1 MELFKGYVE
10 TKNKKCIE
18 KFKGKHNLKTLE
30 QVQQLPEYAGILGDE
45 TILIDIDDFESSEIL
60 FKMVKDLKLQCRI
73 YKTTRGKH
81 FLFKNKGVTSN
92 KTKCKL
98 AIGLTADIK
107 LGSKNSYSILKFN
120 GKEREILYDVDE
132 SNIQELPIWLTP
144 VRNNFEFLEME
155 AGDGRNQSLFNY
167 ILTLQSA
174 DFTVEEAR
182 ETIRL
187 INKYVLKEPLKD
199 SELETILRDD
209 AFKKPIFFKGTTF
222 LFDKFATYIKNNN
235 HIIKI
240 NNQLHIYKDGVYV
253 DGQQEIEV
261 EMIRHISNL
270 NKAKRNEVMAYL
282 NLLIRDNT
290 PTSDANL
297 IAFKNGIY
305 NIMTD
310 EFMSFSPEIIIT
322 NKINW
327 DYNPA
332 AYSKLVDDTLN
343 KIACHDKQIRML
355 LEEVIGYCLYR
366 RNELGKAFILIGDRA
381 NGKSTFLDMVKTML
395 GDENIASLD
404 MGELGD
410 RFKTAE
416 LFGKLANIGD
426 DIGDEFIANAS
437 VFKKLVT
444 GDRINVERKGQD
456 PFEFN
461 NYAKLLFS
469 ANNIPRIKD
478 KTGAVQ
484 RRLAIIPFDAKFSAD
499 DPDYRPY
506 IKYELRQQECIE
518 YMILLG
524 IQGLKRVLL
533 NQKFTDSTRVQQ
545 ELDEYE
551 ESNNPII
558 GFFKEVSEEEIDN
571 EPTKNIYKQY
581 QVYCAENNLQPLSRI
596 EFSRQVTKRF
606 NYEIVDKKIDGKKYR
621 VFQKR
626 SDY

>member
-1 MELFKGYVE
+1 MQLFKGYVE

-222 LFDKFATYIKNNN
+222 LFDKFAIYMKNNN

-240 NNQLHIYKDGVYV
+240 NNQLHIYKDGIYV
-253 DGQQEIEV
+253 NGAAEIEA
-261 EMIRHISNL
+261 EMIKHIPNL
-270 NKAKRNEVMAYL
+270 NRAKRNEVLAYL
-282 NLLIRDNT
+282 NILIRDNV
-290 PTSDANL
+290 PESSANL
-297 IAFKNGIY
+297 IAFKNGVY
-305 NIMTD
+305 NLVDDT
-310 EFMSFSPEIIIT
+310 FMDFSPNYIIT

-327 DYNPA
+327 CYNPE
-332 AYSKLVDDTLN
+332 AYSELVDKTLN
-343 KIACHDKQIRML
+343 KIACHDKEIRML
-355 LEEVIGYCLYR
+355 LEEVIGYCFYR
-366 RNELGKAFILIGDRA
+366 RNELGKAFILIGDKS
-381 NGKSTFLDMVKTML
+381 NGKSTFLDMVKTLL
-395 GDENIASLD
+395 GDNNISSLD
-404 MGELGD
+404 LKELGE

-426 DIGDEFIANAS
+426 DIGDEFIANVAI
-437 VFKKLVT
+437 FKKLVT

-456 PFEFN
+456 PFDFN
-461 NYAKLLFS
+461 NYSKMLFS

-478 KTGAVQ
+478 KTGAIQ
-484 RRLAIIPFDAKFSAD
+484 RRLVIIPFDAKFSVD
-499 DPDYRPY
+499 D
-506 IKYELRQQECIE
+506 L
-518 YMILLG
+518 
-524 IQGLKRVLL
+524 
-533 NQKFTDSTRVQQ
+533 
-545 ELDEYE
+545 
-551 ESNNPII
+551 II
-558 GFFKEVSEEEIDN
+558 DH
-571 EPTKNIYKQY
+571 T
-581 QVYCAENNLQPLSRI
+581 
-596 EFSRQVTKRF
+596 
-606 NYEIVDKKIDGKKYR
+606 
-621 VFQKR
+621 
-626 SDY
+626 